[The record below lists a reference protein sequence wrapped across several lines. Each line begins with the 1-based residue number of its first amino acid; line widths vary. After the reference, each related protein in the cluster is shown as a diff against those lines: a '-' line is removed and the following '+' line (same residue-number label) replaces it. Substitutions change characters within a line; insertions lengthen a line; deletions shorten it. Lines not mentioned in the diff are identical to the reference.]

1 MIDREKVIKGLE
13 QFIADFKPFCGNKSD
28 WQRVDDALALLKD
41 SGQDEGWLCEKRTTS
56 DDYQWFDNRGELI
69 RCKDCKFWDGDD
81 LNDNDCECSCN
92 GGWWFPEDYC
102 SHGER
107 REGDEG

>member
-1 MIDREKVIKGLE
+1 MSKKRRVE
-13 QFIADFKPFCGNKSD
+13 FIEVYLHGD
-28 WQRVDDALALLKD
+28 
-41 SGQDEGWLCEKRTTS
+41 TS

-81 LNDNDCECSCN
+81 LTDNDCECSCN

-107 REGDEG
+107 REEDEG